1 MIIELVHQALV
12 AHGFSKVLDNDTTGF
27 YVRENGTAIR
37 FAVLHRLDELIKPG
51 DLNAAIN
58 QSAPEAF
65 LTDPAFRK
73 NCDLICIHH
82 LDKLAEFKNHEEQI
96 FEIEEDPH
104 FYKKYVLYYSD
115 TEVEAIKGIDF
126 DKLNELI
133 SDKAQFNIYKSE
145 PTAATKYSAAAKIFI
160 KLPFL
165 ALHVNKVELV
175 PLRLQIEEAVAE
187 TDLVKTY
194 GMVQKLGKINVEELI
209 KELISDE
216 LANLKNS
223 DFKL

>member
-1 MIIELVHQALV
+1 MIIDLIHQALV
-12 AHGFSKVLDNDTTGF
+12 AHGFSKVQDNDTTGF

-37 FAVLHRLDELIKPG
+37 FAVLHRLDELMNPG
-51 DLNAAIN
+51 DLNAVIN

-65 LTDPAFRK
+65 ATDPAFRK

-82 LDKLAEFKNHEEQI
+82 LNKLVEFKNHEEQI

-115 TEVEAIKGIDF
+115 TEIEAIKGLDF
-126 DKLNELI
+126 AKLNELI
-133 SDKAQFNIYKSE
+133 SDKAQFNIYKNE

-165 ALHVNKVELV
+165 ALDINKVELV

-187 TDLVKTY
+187 ADLIKTY
-194 GMVQKLGKINVEELI
+194 GTVQKHGQINVEDLI
-209 KELISDE
+209 KELINDE
-216 LANLKNS
+216 LANLQN
-223 DFKL
+223 

>member
-1 MIIELVHQALV
+1 MIIDLIHQALV
-12 AHGFSKVLDNDTTGF
+12 AHGFSKVDDNDTTGF
-27 YVRENGTAIR
+27 YVRESGTAIR
-37 FAVLHRLDELIKPG
+37 FAVLHRLEKLMKPG
-51 DLNAAIN
+51 DLNAVIN

-65 LTDPAFRK
+65 TADPAFRK

-115 TEVEAIKGIDF
+115 TEVEAIKGLDF
-126 DKLNELI
+126 IKLNELI
-133 SDKAQFNIYKSE
+133 SDKAQFNIYKND
-145 PTAATKYSAAAKIFI
+145 PTAATKYSAVAKIFI

-165 ALHVNKVELV
+165 ELHINKAELV

-187 TDLVKTY
+187 ADLIKTY
-194 GMVQKLGKINVEELI
+194 GAVQKHGQINVEDLI

-216 LANLKNS
+216 LANLQN
-223 DFKL
+223 

>member
-1 MIIELVHQALV
+1 MIIDLIHQALD
-12 AHGFSKVLDNDTTGF
+12 AHNFSKVHENDSTGF
-27 YVRENGTAIR
+27 YVREDGTAIR
-37 FAVLHRLDELIKPG
+37 FAVLHRLGSLMKPG
-51 DLNAAIN
+51 ELNAIIN
-58 QSAPEAF
+58 QSAPMEF
-65 LTDPAFRK
+65 ITDPAFKK

-115 TEVEAIKGIDF
+115 TEIEAIKGLNF
-126 DKLNELI
+126 AKLNELI
-133 SDKAQFNIYKSE
+133 LDKAQFDIYKNE

-165 ALHVNKVELV
+165 ALNINKVELV
-175 PLRLQIEEAVAE
+175 PLRLQIDEAVAE
-187 TDLVKTY
+187 ADLSETY
-194 GMVQKLGKINVEELI
+194 ETIKKHGQLNIEDLI

-216 LANLKNS
+216 LANFQN
-223 DFKL
+223 

>member
-1 MIIELVHQALV
+1 MIIDLIHQALV
-12 AHGFSKVLDNDTTGF
+12 AHGFSKAHENDTTGF

-37 FAVLHRLDELIKPG
+37 FAVLHRLDKLMTPG

-65 LTDPAFRK
+65 TTDPAFRK

-115 TEVEAIKGIDF
+115 TEIEAIKGLDF
-126 DKLNELI
+126 VKLNELI
-133 SDKAQFNIYKSE
+133 SDKVQFNIYKNE

-165 ALHVNKVELV
+165 ALHINKVELV
-175 PLRLQIEEAVAE
+175 PLRLQIEEMVAE
-187 TDLVKTY
+187 AGLTKTY
-194 GMVQKLGKINVEELI
+194 ETVQKNGPINVEDLI
-209 KELISDE
+209 KELINDE
-216 LANLKNS
+216 LANLQN
-223 DFKL
+223 

>member
-1 MIIELVHQALV
+1 M
-12 AHGFSKVLDNDTTGF
+12 
-27 YVRENGTAIR
+27 
-37 FAVLHRLDELIKPG
+37 KPG
-51 DLNAAIN
+51 DLNASIN

-65 LTDPAFRK
+65 LTDPAFKK

-115 TEVEAIKGIDF
+115 TEVEAIKELDF
-126 DKLNELI
+126 DQLNSLI
-133 SDKAQFNIYKSE
+133 SNKAQFQIYKKE

-165 ALHVNKVELV
+165 ALHIKKEELV

-187 TDLVKTY
+187 TDLIKTY
-194 GMVQKLGKINVEELI
+194 GTVQKLVQINIDELI

-216 LANLKNS
+216 LANLQ
-223 DFKL
+223 D